1 MTLGLKLYW
10 ATGGSLVLLFQ
21 EFAVRSICRLVCSFS
36 LAAISFAS
44 VVSAA
49 EVSKEPFG
57 KTADGKAVD
66 VYRLKG
72 DGGVVVEIISRGA
85 TIRSVLAPDASG
97 KVVDVVNGFDDV
109 AGYESADNQY
119 FGCTVG
125 RVCNRIG
132 GASFDLD
139 GNTYK
144 LTANDGTNTLHGGGA
159 RSLDKVVWE
168 GEIDGSDPTQAVVT
182 FTYFSPDGEEGFAG
196 NVHFS
201 VRFAL
206 TPSNSLAMQF
216 SATTDMLTPIN
227 MTNHAYFNLAGA
239 GSGTVLDHVLLI
251 HADEYTPTDD
261 GLIPTGKI
269 ESLDNLPLDFR
280 KATRIG
286 ERIEPLTSTPAIGYD
301 HNYVLKETDR
311 GVREVAVL
319 KDPTSGRTLTVK
331 TDQPGLQFYSG
342 NFLKGQKGKG
352 GKTYVHR
359 GAVCLEAQHFPDS
372 VNHDNFPSIL
382 INPGDEYGHTTI
394 YQFGND

>member
-1 MTLGLKLYW
+1 
-10 ATGGSLVLLFQ
+10 
-21 EFAVRSICRLVCSFS
+21 VRSTCRIVGSFLLAAVSFS
-36 LAAISFAS
+36 PVAM
-44 VVSAA
+44 AA
-49 EVSKEPFG
+49 EVAKEPFG

-66 VYRLKG
+66 LYRLKG

-132 GASFDLD
+132 GASFEID
-139 GNTYK
+139 GETYK
-144 LTANDGTNTLHGGGA
+144 LSANDGTNTLHGGGP

-168 GEIDGSDPTQAVVT
+168 GEIDGSDPTQAAVT
-182 FTYFSPDGEEGFAG
+182 FTYFSPDGEEGFPG

-239 GSGTVLDHVLLI
+239 GSGTVLDHVLLVQ
-251 HADEYTPTDD
+251 ADEYTPTDD

-269 ESLDNLPLDFR
+269 ESLDNSPLDFR

-286 ERIEPLTSTPAIGYD
+286 ERIESLTDTPALGYD
-301 HNYVLKETDR
+301 HNYVLKETNGD
-311 GVREVAVL
+311 VREVAVL
-319 KDPTSGRTLTVK
+319 KDPASGRTLTVK

-342 NFLKGQKGKG
+342 NFLKGQNGKG

-372 VNHDNFPSIL
+372 VNHENFPSTL

>member
-1 MTLGLKLYW
+1 MRFFSRLFCSLSIIGFTLP
-10 ATGGSLVLLFQ
+10 LV
-21 EFAVRSICRLVCSFS
+21 A
-36 LAAISFAS
+36 
-44 VVSAA
+44 SAA
-49 EVSKEPFG
+49 EVTKEPFG
-57 KTADGKAVD
+57 KTADGKPVD

-85 TIRSVLAPDASG
+85 TIRSVLVPDAAG
-97 KVVDVVNGFDDV
+97 KVADVVNGFDDV

-132 GASFDLD
+132 GASFELD
-139 GNTYK
+139 GATYK
-144 LTANDGTNTLHGGGA
+144 LTANDGKNTLHGGGA

-182 FTYFSPDGEEGFAG
+182 FTYFSTDGEEGFPG
-196 NVHFS
+196 NVHFT

-206 TPSNSLAMQF
+206 TPSNSLAMQY
-216 SATTDMLTPIN
+216 SATTDMITPIN

-239 GSGTVLDHVLLI
+239 GSGTVLDHELLI
-251 HADEYTPTDD
+251 HADEYTPTDE

-269 ESLDNLPLDFR
+269 ESLDDSPLDFR
-280 KATRIG
+280 KMTRIG
-286 ERIEPLTSTPAIGYD
+286 ERIEPLTDTPAIGYD
-301 HNYVLKETDR
+301 HNYVLKDSN
-311 GVREVAVL
+311 GDVREVAVL
-319 KDPTSGRTLTVK
+319 KDPSSGRTLTVK

-394 YQFGND
+394 YQFGNK